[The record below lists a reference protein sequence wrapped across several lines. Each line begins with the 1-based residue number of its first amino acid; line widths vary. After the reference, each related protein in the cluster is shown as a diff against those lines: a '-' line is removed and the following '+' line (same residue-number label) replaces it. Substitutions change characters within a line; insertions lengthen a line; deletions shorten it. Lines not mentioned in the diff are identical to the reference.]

1 MIIGCFWGRSVRW
14 LVVLLCATWGTSG
27 DAQHDWHREHFMSED
42 GLLQNRVHSM
52 LQDQW
57 GALVIGTEGGLVRY
71 DGHHFK
77 QIGLSAPDGMHP
89 SRVLD
94 MLVTRDGD
102 FVIRD
107 AGCRQFLMRA
117 GQFSGITMEA
127 PARPYISRF
136 AGSIC
141 NAAVA
146 VRAMDPDS
154 VLPGKEEWQSIVRSV
169 SLDAERWCVRTDS
182 MLLVYSNDELI
193 DRFPLPFGRSAH
205 LFIIADQLYTMDRNG
220 QVLRIHIEKRSYTK
234 VALHGLAD
242 TSQGLRLFWDPQHHF
257 TIVLVEGKL
266 YALEPTEGGDLQM
279 VQLDLELP
287 KDAKVGP
294 LVWLDGA
301 NAFAMGS
308 DTKGMFIFR
317 RNSMESM
324 LCGANSDDANNAYN
338 AQAPYGIT
346 GVLTSNRAGARVFTK
361 DGCDADPAPI
371 RRFSDAAILLDKD
384 QRYWYGRDDTL
395 FTYDPILEEEHFV
408 RSGMRP
414 LSFLQEADQLW
425 IGTGSGLF
433 RIVQGKVELAHP
445 ISEGD
450 LSARPLSLCRTPDGE
465 LWMATCAGVF
475 RINKGGGWEAVPGL
489 DQVCA
494 RELAV
499 IDGAVFVGTYGG
511 GAFVVR
517 AGKINKLPM
526 DDQGFLS
533 HVHAFMPDSI
543 GFLWMSSNQGLF
555 RVRLHDLWAWSES
568 PKQKVFYAYYGK
580 QAGIVNAEFNG
591 GCSPAYVRTSDGW
604 ASFPTM
610 DGLVW
615 FRPEEIP
622 DAYPR
627 STFLLEGVQVDGEER
642 DPAEP
647 LNWNHQEVVVKL
659 SLAYWGSPENVRL
672 EYTLENGDNVRWL
685 QIPSGQRELRLG
697 TIAAGKRVLRVRKVG
712 AVHRGDTDLLELVFD
727 VPAPYYKRPWFIL
740 SAVAM
745 TVLLLMAILRLNAMR
760 LRRRNLQLER
770 MVLERTS
777 ELLETNQ
784 VLRRSLEMKE
794 LLVSIISHDIVTP
807 LRFLARVTEGSVRRL
822 SGPVDPV
829 LAGTLTDVSRSSSKL
844 FANAQNL
851 LQWIKRQDGRIELR
865 VRRCNLHELV
875 EEVLDRERER
885 AMERRVELINAVP
898 ADHVLNTDRNVLS
911 IILHNALANA
921 VTHTYQGSVKVV
933 AEFKEAAYWLSI
945 VDTGEGIPHA
955 VMEHAVRLQ
964 NKGGLGAMNPDGER
978 DVQGLGLLIIAD
990 LLELLGG
997 RFVIDSL
1004 PGKGTTITFIIPVDR
1019 TAKRS
1024 E

>member
-1 MIIGCFWGRSVRW
+1 
-14 LVVLLCATWGTSG
+14 
-27 DAQHDWHREHFMSED
+27 MSED
-42 GLLQNRVHSM
+42 GLLQNRVHTM
-52 LQDQW
+52 LQDRW

-77 QIGLSAPDGMHP
+77 QIGISAPDGMHP

-94 MLVTRDGD
+94 MVVTYDGD

-107 AGCRQFLMRA
+107 AGCRQFLMRD
-117 GQFSGITMEA
+117 GQFSGITMDA
-127 PARPYISRF
+127 PARPYLSRF

-141 NAAVA
+141 NASVA

-154 VLPGKEEWQSIVRSV
+154 VLPGKEEWPAIVRSV
-169 SLDAERWCVRTDS
+169 VLDAERWCIRTDS
-182 MLLVYSNDELI
+182 MLLVYSNDQLV

-205 LFIIADQLYTMDRNG
+205 LFTIAGKLYTMDRNG
-220 QVLRIHIEKRSYTK
+220 QALMIHVDQRSYSK
-234 VALHGLAD
+234 VVVEGV
-242 TSQGLRLFWDPQHHF
+242 SNIGPGLRLFWDSQLGIT
-257 TIVLVEGKL
+257 TILVDGQMYL
-266 YALEPTEGGDLQM
+266 LEPTKRGVLKA
-279 VQLDLELP
+279 VRLNLELP
-287 KDAKVGP
+287 RDAKVGMP
-294 LVWLDGA
+294 VWLDGTR
-301 NAFAMGS
+301 AFAMGT
-308 DTKGMFIFR
+308 DTKGLFIYR
-317 RNSMESM
+317 RNSMVSM
-324 LCGANSDDANNAYN
+324 LCGANSDDVNNAYN
-338 AQAPYGIT
+338 TQAPYGRS
-346 GVLTSNRAGARVFTK
+346 GVLTSNRSGARVFTSQ
-361 DGCDADPAPI
+361 GCDLNKAPI
-371 RRFSDAAILLDKD
+371 RRFNDAAIFLDKD

-414 LSFLQEADQLW
+414 LSFLQEAHELW
-425 IGTGSGLF
+425 VGTGRGLF
-433 RIVQGKVELAHP
+433 RIVQGKIELVHP

-450 LSARPLSLCRTPDGE
+450 LSMRPLSLCRTPEGE

-475 RINKGGGWEAVPGL
+475 RITKGGAWEAVTGL

-494 RELAV
+494 RELTV
-499 IDGAVFVGTYGG
+499 IDGAVFVGTYGS
-511 GAFVVR
+511 GAFLVR

-533 HVHAFMPDSI
+533 HVHAFMPDSV

-555 RVRLHDLWAWSES
+555 RVRLDDLWAWSDS
-568 PKQKVFYAYYGK
+568 PRQKVFYAYYGK
-580 QAGIVNAEFNG
+580 QAGIGNAEFNG

-627 STFLLEGVQVDGEER
+627 STFLLEGLQVDGEER

-672 EYTLENGDNVRWL
+672 EYTLEQGDNVRWL
-685 QIPSGQRELRLG
+685 QMPSGQRELRLG
-697 TIAAGKRVLRVRKVG
+697 TIAAGKRALRVRKVG
-712 AVHRGDTDLLELVFD
+712 AVHRGDPDVLELVFD
-727 VPAPYYKRPWFIL
+727 VPAPYYKRAWFIL
-740 SAVAM
+740 AVVVMSA
-745 TVLLLMAILRLNAMR
+745 LLLMAVLRLNAMR
-760 LRRRNLQLER
+760 LRRRNFQLER

-807 LRFLARVTEGSVRRL
+807 LRFLARVTEGTVRRL

-829 LAGTLTDVSRSSSKL
+829 LAGTLADVSRSSSKL
-844 FANAQNL
+844 FDNAQNL

-865 VRRCNLHELV
+865 VRRCNLHALV

-885 AMERRVELINAVP
+885 AMERRVELVNSVP
-898 ADHVLNTDRNVLS
+898 SGHMLNTDRNILS

-921 VTHTYQGSVKVV
+921 VTHTYQGSVRVV
-933 AEFKEAAYWLSI
+933 AEFKEDAYWLSI
-945 VDTGEGIPHA
+945 VDTGEGIPPA

-997 RFVIDSL
+997 RFAITSL
-1004 PGKGTTITFIIPVDR
+1004 PGQGTTITFIIPADHSG
-1019 TAKRS
+1019 KGG

>member
-1 MIIGCFWGRSVRW
+1 
-14 LVVLLCATWGTSG
+14 
-27 DAQHDWHREHFMSED
+27 MSED

-77 QIGLSAPDGMHP
+77 QIGLSAPDGMQP

-94 MLVTRDGD
+94 MLVTHDGD

-107 AGCRQFLMRA
+107 AGCRHFLMRA
-117 GQFSGITMEA
+117 GQFSGITMDA
-127 PARPYISRF
+127 SARPYISRF

-141 NAAVA
+141 NAAIA

-154 VLPGKEEWQSIVRSV
+154 VLPAKEEWSSIVRAV

-193 DRFPLPFGRSAH
+193 DRFPLPFGRAAH
-205 LFIIADQLYTMDRNG
+205 LFILGDELYTIDRG
-220 QVLRIHIEKRSYTK
+220 GLVLRINIKDRSYTK
-234 VALHGLAD
+234 IALRGSAD
-242 TSQGLRLFWDPQHHF
+242 PSQELRLFWDPQHRVA
-257 TIVLVEGKL
+257 TILLEGQL
-266 YALEPTEGGDLQM
+266 YLLEPTRGGDLQM
-279 VQLDLELP
+279 IQLNLELP
-287 KDAKVGP
+287 KDAKVGQ
-294 LVWLDGA
+294 LVWLDGK
-301 NAFAMGS
+301 NAFAIGS

-324 LCGANSDDANNAYN
+324 LCGANADDLNNAYN
-338 AQAPYGIT
+338 AQVPFGVS
-346 GVLTSNRAGARVFTK
+346 GVLTSNRAGAKVFTK
-361 DGCDADPAPI
+361 DGCDPLPAPI
-371 RRFSDAAILLDKD
+371 RRFNDAAILLDKD

-395 FTYDPILEEEHFV
+395 FTYDPVREEEHFV

-414 LSFLQEADQLW
+414 LSFLQETDQLW

-433 RIVQGKVELAHP
+433 RVVEGKVELTYP
-445 ISEGD
+445 IAEGD
-450 LSARPLSLCRTPDGE
+450 LSMRPLSLCRTPDGE
-465 LWMATCAGVF
+465 LWIATCAGVF
-475 RINKGGGWEAVPGL
+475 RINKGGEWEAVPGL
-489 DQVCA
+489 EQVCA

-499 IDGAVFVGTYGG
+499 IEGAVFVGTYGG
-511 GAFVVR
+511 GAFLVR
-517 AGKINKLPM
+517 AGNINKLPM

-533 HVHAFMPDSI
+533 HVHTFMPDTA
-543 GFLWMSSNQGLF
+543 GFLWLSSNQGLF
-555 RVRLHDLWAWSES
+555 RVKLNDLWVWSES
-568 PKQKVFYAYYGK
+568 PRQKVFYAYYGK

-627 STFLLEGVQVDGEER
+627 SPFLLEAVEVDGEER
-642 DPAEP
+642 DPASP

-672 EYTLENGDNVRWL
+672 EYTLENGDNGRWL
-685 QIPSGQRELRLG
+685 QIPSGQREIRLG
-697 TIAAGKRVLRVRKVG
+697 TIAAGKRTLRVRKVG
-712 AVHRGDTDLLELVFD
+712 AAHRGDTDVLKLVFD

-740 SAVAM
+740 SAVAL
-745 TVLLLMAILRLNAMR
+745 TVLLLMGILRLNAMR

-777 ELLETNQ
+777 ELLETNR

-829 LAGTLTDVSRSSSKL
+829 LAGTLNDVSRSSSKL

-885 AMERRVELINAVP
+885 AMERQVELINSVP

-921 VTHTYQGSVKVV
+921 VTHTYKGSVKVI

-945 VDTGEGIPHA
+945 VDTGEGMPPA
-955 VMEHAVRLQ
+955 VMDHAIRLQ
-964 NKGGLGAMNPDGER
+964 YKGGLGAMNQDGER

-997 RFVIDSL
+997 RFEIDSVQ
-1004 PGKGTTITFIIPVDR
+1004 GKGTAITFIIPIEQIV
-1019 TAKRS
+1019 KPS